1 LFGQEPPLKVSAVRD
16 LSAWIVSELKP
27 RKLVLK
33 TKSTHMSFPTATEAL
48 NRLGYL
54 DIEIDPLLD
63 LEAEIERLK
72 RDKNAVILA
81 HYYQE
86 SEIQD
91 IADYIGDSLGL
102 SQRAAAT
109 DADIIVFAGV
119 HFMAETAKILSPHK
133 KVLLPDLKAGCSL
146 ADSCP
151 PDQFRAFREK
161 HPNAV
166 VVSYVNCTAEIK
178 TMTDICCT
186 SSNAELVIRSIPEDR
201 DIIFAPDKNL
211 GAYLQKKT
219 GRDLILWDGTCM
231 VHEIFSQEKI
241 TRLRMRYPDAKL
253 IAHPECEAHIL
264 EDADFI
270 GSTSQLLKYTKTEA
284 VQAFIVAT
292 EAGIIHQM
300 ELASPQK
307 EFIPAPPNNMCA
319 CNECPHMK
327 RNTME
332 KLYLCMEY
340 EQPEITLPER
350 VIREGRASIDRML
363 EISEQAGLKAKD

>member
-1 LFGQEPPLKVSAVRD
+1 MLAPAV
-16 LSAWIVSELKP
+16 ASERLD
-27 RKLVLK
+27 
-33 TKSTHMSFPTATEAL
+33 T
-48 NRLGYL
+48 LGYL
-54 DIEIDPLLD
+54 DIDIDPTLD
-63 LEAEIERLK
+63 LEDEIRRLK
-72 RDKNAVILA
+72 QDKNAIILA

-102 SQRAAAT
+102 SQKAAAT

-119 HFMAETAKILSPHK
+119 HFMAETAKILSPEK

-151 PDQFRAFREK
+151 PDQFKAFK
-161 HPNAV
+161 AQYPDAV

-186 SSNAELVIRSIPEDR
+186 SSNAESVIRSIPEDR
-201 DIIFAPDKNL
+201 QIIFAPDRNL
-211 GAYLQKKT
+211 GAFLQKKT
-219 GRDLILWDGTCM
+219 GRSLILWNGTCM

-241 TRLRMRYPDAKL
+241 TRLRMRHPNAKL

-264 EDADFI
+264 EGADFI
-270 GSTSQLLKYTKTEA
+270 GSTSQLLKFTKTDPA
-284 VQAFIVAT
+284 TSFIVAT
-292 EAGIIHQM
+292 EAGILHQM
-300 ELASPQK
+300 ELASPEK
-307 EFIPAPPNNMCA
+307 EFIPAPPNNTCA

-340 EQPEITLPER
+340 EQPEVILPEW
-350 VIREGRASIDRML
+350 VIREARASIDRML
-363 EISEQAGLKAKD
+363 EISERAGLKMKD